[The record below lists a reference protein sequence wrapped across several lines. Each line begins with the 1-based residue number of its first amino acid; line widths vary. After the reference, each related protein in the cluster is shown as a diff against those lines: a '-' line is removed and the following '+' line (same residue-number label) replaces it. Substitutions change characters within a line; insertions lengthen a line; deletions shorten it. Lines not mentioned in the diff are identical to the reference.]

1 MDLYMTLNKGHKTQD
16 VVSKLL
22 DTTPGGGLKIMLDN
36 IIYRTIND
44 RKKRRKNENSKR

>member
-1 MDLYMTLNKGHKTQD
+1 MTLNKGHKTQD

-44 RKKRRKNENSKR
+44 RKNKKEKECIQEKE